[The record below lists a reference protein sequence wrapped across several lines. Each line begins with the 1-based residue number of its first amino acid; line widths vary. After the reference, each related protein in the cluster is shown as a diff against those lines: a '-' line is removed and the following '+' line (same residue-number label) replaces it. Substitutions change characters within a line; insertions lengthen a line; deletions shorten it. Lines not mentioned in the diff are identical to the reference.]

1 MRSSIVGR
9 TWNRQ
14 GWGLAVVL
22 LLAGC
27 STGTRPLPTPLPTT
41 LSGNIAPPAFVAAPA
56 DQALPALVLA
66 ERQASAAGDLSILAQ
81 LWSADAAIVD
91 SRGTSETQDDFVWAG
106 RPAILDRYR
115 LAVFPSPPPPLG
127 EADLQT
133 ATLQVDGRNATLQ
146 RNGDRWRFVQQDGR
160 WWIQELVY

>member
-1 MRSSIVGR
+1 MRSSIVGGAR
-9 TWNRQ
+9 NRQ
-14 GWGLAVVL
+14 GWGLAVLL

-27 STGTRPLPTPLPTT
+27 STEARTLPTPIPT
-41 LSGNIAPPAFVAAPA
+41 AAAPAFVAAPA
-56 DQALPALVLA
+56 DQALPSLVLA
-66 ERQASAAGDLSILAQ
+66 ERQASAAADLSILAQ
-81 LWSADAAIVD
+81 LWSVDATIVD
-91 SRGTSETQDDFVWAG
+91 SRGTSEAQDDYIWTG

-115 LAVFPSPPPPLG
+115 LAVFPSPPPLLN

-133 ATLQVDGRNATLQ
+133 AAIELDGDQATLQ